1 MIQISRRT
9 LLSAT
14 ALMALGL
21 PARAQQDVTDLAAL
35 HAAPENGEM
44 AMGPETAKV
53 TVVEYAS
60 ATCPHC
66 AAFHKETFPALKSE
80 YIDTGKIRYTFRE
93 FPLNDAALAGFML
106 ARCAPKD
113 KYFPIVDVLF
123 GTLQEWA
130 KDPLNGLKAISQQ
143 AGFSAEQFD
152 ACMKNEA
159 VAKQILATRS
169 GGEKFGVGGTPTFF
183 INGKVLNGE
192 TSIEEFRKV
201 IDPLLG

>member
-1 MIQISRRT
+1 MKQITRRL

-14 ALMALGL
+14 ALIATGWPAL
-21 PARAQQDVTDLAAL
+21 AQEDVKDLTAL
-35 HAAPENGEM
+35 NTPPENGEM

-53 TVVEYAS
+53 TVIEYAS

-66 AAFHKETFPALKSE
+66 AAFHAETFPALKKE
-80 YIDTGKIRYTFRE
+80 YIDSGKIRFVFRE

-106 ARCAPKD
+106 ARCAPKE
-113 KYFPIVDVLF
+113 KYFPILDVIF
-123 GTLQEWA
+123 STLQEWA
-130 KDPLNGLKAISQQ
+130 KDPLAGLKGISQQ

-152 ACMKNEA
+152 ACMKNET
-159 VAKQILATRS
+159 VAKQILASRTS
-169 GGEKFGVGGTPTFF
+169 GEKFGVAGTPTFF
-183 INGKVLNGE
+183 INGKVLNGD

>member
-1 MIQISRRT
+1 MIQISRRA

-14 ALMALGL
+14 ALLALGL

-35 HAAPENGEM
+35 HTPPENGEM

-66 AAFHKETFPALKSE
+66 AAFHKETFPALKTE
-80 YIDTGKIRYTFRE
+80 YIDTGKIRFIFRE

-106 ARCAPKD
+106 ARCAPKE
-113 KYFPIVDVLF
+113 KYFPILDVIF
-123 GTLQEWA
+123 DTLQEWT
-130 KDPLNGLKAISQQ
+130 KDPLNGLKGISQQ
-143 AGFSAEQFD
+143 AGFTAEQFD
-152 ACMKNEA
+152 ACLKNET

-169 GGEKFGVGGTPTFF
+169 SGEKFGVAGTPTFF
-183 INGKVLNGE
+183 VNGKVLNGE